1 VVGVD
6 RDQLAGQSAHA
17 VGRWAHGR
25 TALGLLAF
33 FTIVWPNDPQRLLLR
48 DGGVDAW
55 FLIHAA
61 QAILFTALAVMAFK
75 RIGSRRYRI
84 R

>member
-1 VVGVD
+1 V
-6 RDQLAGQSAHA
+6 
-17 VGRWAHGR
+17 
-25 TALGLLAF
+25 TADLTGSILPNLPVHMLGLLAF
-33 FTIVWPNDPQRLLLR
+33 FTIVWSNDPQRLPLS
-48 DGGVDAW
+48 DSGVDAW

-75 RIGSRRYRI
+75 GLRSRCYRI